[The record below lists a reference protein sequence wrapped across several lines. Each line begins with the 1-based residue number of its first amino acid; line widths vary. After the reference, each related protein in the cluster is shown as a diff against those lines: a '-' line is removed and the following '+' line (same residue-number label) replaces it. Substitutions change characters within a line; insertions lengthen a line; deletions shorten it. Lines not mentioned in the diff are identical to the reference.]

1 MINRNNISTEM
12 INVCYAIYDKTG
24 NFSKIAATSILSL
37 LENTESWVTIHI
49 LHDNTLSTENI
60 KNFIYL
66 ARKYNQHIIFYNI
79 EELLPTEISLLKQEN
94 QGRFSIAA
102 MYRLLI
108 MHLLPNTISK
118 VIYLDCD
125 TIVNIDIQD
134 LYDEDIKNNVL
145 GAVAECDATYNHAV
159 EKDICND
166 GFVEQNNYFCS
177 GILLI
182 NMDEYRKYPS
192 LCIDGIKFLAEHP
205 SYDCPDQDI
214 LNYYFSN
221 KYKKLSVKYNTFTK
235 ALKLK
240 DININIIEKRIY
252 HYAGSDMNLT
262 NYYDIYNQLFFD
274 YYIKTPWF
282 DGKLFLK
289 AINACL
295 KTRQD
300 TDMYLIN
307 IISNKKMIFFGDKNT
322 AINVINES
330 YINLNSAIF
339 INIVEHHANVI
350 SINPSKILDY
360 YKNSD
365 MENTILIILSDVYM
379 DIKIY
384 LIKHG
389 LVENKDFIDGNFL
402 LKPDKMNADHII
414 KLI

>member
-182 NMDEYRKYPS
+182 NMDEYRKYAS

-240 DININIIEKRIY
+240 DINILSEQDESDFFRSMDEEDKKNMMIKEILEVFPEKKKQSVER
-252 HYAGSDMNLT
+252 ALEM
-262 NYYDIYNQLFFD
+262 
-274 YYIKTPWF
+274 
-282 DGKLFLK
+282 
-289 AINACL
+289 
-295 KTRQD
+295 
-300 TDMYLIN
+300 
-307 IISNKKMIFFGDKNT
+307 KKMIDLFAELFLPDGEEGGGFRLSSLAD
-322 AINVINES
+322 IS
-330 YINLNSAIF
+330 NLGSISNLKLLGSLLRSLDDDDDEEQDEEE
-339 INIVEHHANVI
+339 NKEYEYVE
-350 SINPSKILDY
+350 
-360 YKNSD
+360 
-365 MENTILIILSDVYM
+365 
-379 DIKIY
+379 
-384 LIKHG
+384 
-389 LVENKDFIDGNFL
+389 VENYDVDEEEIYNSEESFEDDYDEYLEVNKAVSNN
-402 LKPDKMNADHII
+402 KKYN
-414 KLI
+414 KNKSRKKRSKKEKRKSKTNV